1 MFRVGSEI
9 MRYIDGDYAVKN
21 NATSS
26 IPKDSNIVDVYFVR
40 KPHHC
45 KKTNEYWDSKC
56 DESIYLTVRD
66 DNSSIER
73 TVCLAKNEVS
83 ETEVYFEDESEKAKF
98 FDEFRDKEFYNHLSI
113 YCPLSDK
120 QAERQARTLAHNRAM
135 RRQNTDARLPHAW
148 GSPSNPPSHR
158 AHPKS
163 EQMRAKPL
171 RRICKAPQAQPRR
184 SISAYKIFYRSILY
198 IHANSRQSRP

>member
-1 MFRVGSEI
+1 
-9 MRYIDGDYAVKN
+9 MRYIDVDYVVKN
-21 NATSS
+21 NFTNLIS
-26 IPKDSNIVDVYFVR
+26 KDSDIVDVYFVR

-45 KKTNEYWDSKC
+45 KKTNEYWDSKF

-98 FDEFRDKEFYNHLSI
+98 FDEFRDKDFYNHLSV

-120 QAERQARTLAHNRAM
+120 HAVQFLSIMSRNIDEYDYNFQYCDQDRVLKNIVSSNLNKNDAVKLAYNLYLECSKQSKQKYDMDYMLKEAT
-135 RRQNTDARLPHAW
+135 TDNVV
-148 GSPSNPPSHR
+148 SFPSKVN
-158 AHPKS
+158 K
-163 EQMRAKPL
+163 
-171 RRICKAPQAQPRR
+171 
-184 SISAYKIFYRSILY
+184 
-198 IHANSRQSRP
+198 

>member
-1 MFRVGSEI
+1 

-21 NATSS
+21 NGTSS

-83 ETEVYFEDESEKAKF
+83 ETEVYFDDESEKAKF

-120 QAERQARTLAHNRAM
+120 QAVQFLSIMSRNIDEYDYNFQYCDQDRVLKNIVSSNLNKNDAVKLAYNLYLECSKQSKQKYDMDSMLKEAT
-135 RRQNTDARLPHAW
+135 TDNVV
-148 GSPSNPPSHR
+148 SFPSKVN
-158 AHPKS
+158 K
-163 EQMRAKPL
+163 
-171 RRICKAPQAQPRR
+171 
-184 SISAYKIFYRSILY
+184 
-198 IHANSRQSRP
+198 